1 MYASILFNP
10 VPFLDR
16 VVTLERDDDDS
27 VVVGVYD
34 LVEGKLRWLSVILLI
49 HSFNLRPCSPS
60 VYFGRAPFRRLPPQ
74 LTERTRMLHA

>member
-1 MYASILFNP
+1 MYESVLFNP

-49 HSFNLRPCSPS
+49 HSI
-60 VYFGRAPFRRLPPQ
+60 
-74 LTERTRMLHA
+74 